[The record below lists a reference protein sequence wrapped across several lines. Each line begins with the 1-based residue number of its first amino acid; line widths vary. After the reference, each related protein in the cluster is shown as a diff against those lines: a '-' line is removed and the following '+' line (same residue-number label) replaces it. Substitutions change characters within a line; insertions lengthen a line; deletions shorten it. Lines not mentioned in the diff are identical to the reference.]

1 MILVLD
7 TETTGL
13 PANYKAPVSGVE
25 NWPRAVQIAW
35 ATYKNDGTFIEG
47 NSYII
52 KPKGYEIPAESTA
65 IHGITTEMASA
76 QGFEIGTV
84 LACLESGIY
93 QADHIVAHNI
103 DFDAAII
110 GAEFIRAGMPNT
122 IEFAPMICTMRAS
135 TEFCAIPGK
144 YSGYKWPNLNELHVK
159 LFDESIMAQH
169 SADADAATC
178 AKCFFELVKRGVIEL
193 APEQEQEPEP
203 EMADPDEIQDA
214 IERENIFSP
223 VELHA
228 MTIRAYREQ
237 DQTRMTL
244 HHAEYTLWQAQQRI
258 DYLYGNNEEYAH
270 PVEVAKVDAL
280 GSRLDFERARDE
292 VERVRTLLRIA
303 ELAAGIART

>member
-1 MILVLD
+1 
-7 TETTGL
+7 
-13 PANYKAPVSGVE
+13 
-25 NWPRAVQIAW
+25 
-35 ATYKNDGTFIEG
+35 
-47 NSYII
+47 
-52 KPKGYEIPAESTA
+52 
-65 IHGITTEMASA
+65 
-76 QGFEIGTV
+76 
-84 LACLESGIY
+84 
-93 QADHIVAHNI
+93 
-103 DFDAAII
+103 
-110 GAEFIRAGMPNT
+110 
-122 IEFAPMICTMRAS
+122 MRAS
-135 TEFCAIPGK
+135 IEFCAIPGK

-244 HHAEYTLWQAQQRI
+244 HHAEYTLWQAQRELDGLNYELRKTEGYAACKNEQQRI